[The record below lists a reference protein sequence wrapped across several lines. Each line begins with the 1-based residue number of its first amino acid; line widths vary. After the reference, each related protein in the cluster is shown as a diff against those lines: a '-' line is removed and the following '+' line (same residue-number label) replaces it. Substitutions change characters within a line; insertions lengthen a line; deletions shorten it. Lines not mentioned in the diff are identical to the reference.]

1 MTIRSFEKKSKNYS
15 ISDSMSVIFKRQ
27 SIRRFTDEKVSDE
40 LIENLLKAGMQAPS
54 ACNQQPWEFIV
65 VSDESDKLEI
75 SKMHQFAKPAEKASH
90 LIITLGNL
98 DECKFDMMIEQD
110 LGACNENI
118 LLQATHE
125 GLGAVWLG
133 FYPIEDRSLKLKE
146 YLNIPD
152 NCIPFSVI
160 CVGYP
165 AHESNVKLRYDESKV
180 HFDRY

>member
-1 MTIRSFEKKSKNYS
+1 
-15 ISDSMSVIFKRQ
+15 MSLIFKRQ
-27 SIRRFTDEKVSDE
+27 SIRRFTDERVSDE
-40 LIENLLKAGMQAPS
+40 KIESLLKAAMQ
-54 ACNQQPWEFIV
+54 
-65 VSDESDKLEI
+65 
-75 SKMHQFAKPAEKASH
+75 ASH
-90 LIITLGNL
+90 LIVTIGNL
-98 DECKFDMMIEQD
+98 NEAKIHRMIEQD

-133 FYPIEDRSLKLKE
+133 FHPIEDRTLRLKE

-152 NCIPFSVI
+152 HCIPFSVI

-165 AHESNVKLRYDESKV
+165 AHESEVKLRYDESKV

>member
-1 MTIRSFEKKSKNYS
+1 
-15 ISDSMSVIFKRQ
+15 MSLIFKRH
-27 SIRRFTDEKVSDE
+27 SVRRFRDEKVPDE

-54 ACNQQPWEFIV
+54 SCNAQPWEFIV
-65 VSDESDKLEI
+65 I
-75 SKMHQFAKPAEKASH
+75 SKDEDKKAISEMHQFAGPAEKASH
-90 LIITLGNL
+90 LIVTIGNL
-98 DECKFDMMIEQD
+98 NEAKVIGMIEQD

-133 FYPIEDRSLKLKE
+133 FHPIEDRALKLKK
-146 YLNIPD
+146 YLEIP
-152 NCIPFSVI
+152 NHCIPFSVI

-165 AHESNVKLRYDESKV
+165 ESEGKVHLRYDKSKV

>member
-1 MTIRSFEKKSKNYS
+1 MSSIFE
-15 ISDSMSVIFKRQ
+15 RH
-27 SIRRFTDEKVSDE
+27 SIRKYRDEKVPDE
-40 LIENLLKAGMQAPS
+40 IIENLLKAAMQAPS
-54 ACNQQPWEFIV
+54 AGNQQAWEFIV
-65 VSDESDKLEI
+65 VSKDEDKLAI
-75 SKMHQFAKPAEKASH
+75 SKMHQFAKPAENASH
-90 LIITLGNL
+90 LIVTLGN
-98 DECKFDMMIEQD
+98 ESWARFPMMIEQD

-133 FYPIEDRSLKLKE
+133 FYPIEDRTLKLKE

-165 AHESNVKLRYDESKV
+165 AVESDVKLRYDESKV

>member
-1 MTIRSFEKKSKNYS
+1 MS
-15 ISDSMSVIFKRQ
+15 IIFKRH
-27 SIRRFTDEKVSDE
+27 SVRKFRDETVPDE

-54 ACNQQPWEFIV
+54 SCNAQPWEFIV
-65 VSDESDKLEI
+65 VSKTEDKKAI
-75 SKMHQFAKPAEKASH
+75 SRMHRFAAPAEKASH

-98 DECKFDMMIEQD
+98 NRSKVIGMIEQD

-133 FYPIEDRSLKLKE
+133 FHPIENRTLKLKE
-146 YLNIPD
+146 YLDIPD
-152 NCIPFSVI
+152 YCIPFSVI

-165 AHESNVKLRYDESKV
+165 VGESEVKLRYDESKV
-180 HFDRY
+180 HYDRF